1 MIHAWLNKYLCA
13 FLLDQTSASD
23 IDVDAEPDIAVNESL
38 SQGKVIL
45 FYKKHLFIN
54 LECTNMRYR
63 NIYIQRCL
71 TRRFKSQL

>member
-38 SQGKVIL
+38 SQGKLI
-45 FYKKHLFIN
+45 FFFIKS
-54 LECTNMRYR
+54 
-63 NIYIQRCL
+63 IYL
-71 TRRFKSQL
+71 